1 MIGSSMNALIRRAAG
16 RDASRLEHDAPPH
29 EGSIGI
35 GRGGAAI
42 PQTLRPDVSVQMN
55 TAIRDAA
62 RIATNRVASDGVNL
76 DDVWLWR

>member
-1 MIGSSMNALIRRAAG
+1 MNDAIRRAAG
-16 RDASRLEHDAPPH
+16 RDVSSLERDVPTH

-35 GRGGAAI
+35 GKGGAAT
-42 PQTLRPDVSVQMN
+42 PRRLRPDVSAQMN